1 MSNAPVQPV
10 ASAQEVAASA
20 AAPRAGRQTYR
31 FFARYGTVVG
41 MLLMIV
47 LFSALRPE
55 VFPTVRNFLTILRG
69 GADLTV
75 VALGLTAVLVIGEFD
90 LSIGAVASFSTMVVT
105 TLMAKNHLPMPVALL
120 FTLAMGAVIGLI
132 NGWVVTKIGVS
143 AFIASLAMMSV
154 ITGVNFWYGQG
165 MPVTSG
171 IPPAFLTVGQG
182 RIADLVPVNILV
194 MLAIALLMWLLLNH
208 TVLGRQ
214 MYAVGGNA
222 EASKLSGV
230 NVTFVRTM
238 AFVLCGLLATAAGV
252 MLASRLGQGHPT
264 GADGFMLDAFTA
276 AFLGAATLREGE
288 FNVAGTVL
296 AVFMVSM
303 IANGLTMLGAQFF
316 FQNIIKGLLLVGA
329 VALSGVGRK
338 FFN

>member
-1 MSNAPVQPV
+1 MSNISAPQSSALDAGASV
-10 ASAQEVAASA
+10 ANQLK
-20 AAPRAGRQTYR
+20 RRQTYR

-41 MLLMIV
+41 MLFMIV
-47 LFSALRPE
+47 LFSILRPE
-55 VFPTVRNFLTILRG
+55 VFPTLRNFLTILRG

-90 LSIGAVASFSTMVVT
+90 LSIGAVASFATMVVT
-105 TLMAKNHLPMPVALL
+105 TLMSKNHLPMGTAIFL
-120 FTLAMGAVIGLI
+120 TLAMGAVVGTVS
-132 NGWVVTKIGVS
+132 GWVVTRVGVS
-143 AFIASLAMMSV
+143 AFIATLAMMS
-154 ITGVNFWYGQG
+154 IIFGINFWYGHG

-171 IPPAFLTVGQG
+171 LPSAFTVVGQG
-182 RIADLVPVNILV
+182 RIGGLVPVNILV
-194 MLAIALLMWLLLNH
+194 MLGVAMLMWLLLNH

-214 MYAVGGNA
+214 MYAIGGNP
-222 EASKLSGV
+222 EAATLSGV
-230 NVTFVRTM
+230 NVSRVRIM
-238 AFVLCGLLATAAGV
+238 AFVLSSVLATAAGV

-264 GADGFMLDAFTA
+264 GGDGFMLDAFTA

-288 FNVAGTVL
+288 FNVVGTVF
-296 AVFMVSM
+296 AVFTVSL

-338 FFN
+338 LVH